1 MNIGRVLESDFMIQD
16 ILNEIF
22 SFPNSDAFSVVTYA
36 FNGIMNQF
44 DRFLRALPFI
54 AIGFGVTVTRKLNKS
69 GDGGILKC
77 HKEPRKTK
85 KK

>member
-1 MNIGRVLESDFMIQD
+1 MIQD
-16 ILNEIF
+16 FLNEIF
-22 SFPNSDAFSVVTYA
+22 AFPNSDAFSVVTYA

-54 AIGFGVTVTRKLNKS
+54 AIGFGALSTVIGFGVTVTRKLNKS
-69 GDGGILKC
+69 GDGGILKR